1 MTWLG
6 WGWGSEG
13 RGPMG
18 HLGRGGR
25 GGSLCWP
32 HALHHDP
39 ATPRPGLSPKHS
51 PAVPPQSGRADIP
64 GWGPGGDPGG
74 VGEGV
79 SALQGAS
86 CPQHPQPPREG
97 WAGEG
102 RGPWALFPPAP
113 SPESGLLQPPR
124 AFILLAAEVGLWVIL
139 RPGPYICSEVD
150 LGGLPR

>member
-1 MTWLG
+1 MTRPG
-6 WGWGSEG
+6 GAP
-13 RGPMG
+13 R
-18 HLGRGGR
+18 GRGGR

-113 SPESGLLQPPR
+113 SPESGLLQPLR